1 MRSQCF
7 IFVWPC
13 EQLKIHRGLCCFFSF
28 GLVLQSE
35 PILIFVVGRR
45 CGFTCT
51 LSHSRSNFQPTIYIT
66 CRSSMLWCIFLIQRL
81 KILDILLQET
91 SILYS
96 SAILLI
102 TCRTKLKHPYSIHA
116 LMEFAKKC
124 SRTTSFGG
132 AELLPMRVLRIGGG
146 PL

>member
-1 MRSQCF
+1 MYNRCRD
-7 IFVWPC
+7 IL
-13 EQLKIHRGLCCFFSF
+13 EEEKIAESMFHFRVALRTIEDSSWIMLFFPF

-45 CGFTCT
+45 RVFTCT
-51 LSHSRSNFQPTIYIT
+51 LSHSKSSFRQPNICIT
-66 CRSSMLWCIFLIQRL
+66 CRSSMLWCIILISRL
-81 KILDILLQET
+81 KILD
-91 SILYS
+91 
-96 SAILLI
+96 LI

-132 AELLPMRVLRIGGG
+132 AELLPTRVLRIGGG